1 MASSVKL
8 HKAFIIFIIVKM
20 KKVTEGH
27 WEMLLIEKTHF
38 AFKEKCMFELMKN

>member
-8 HKAFIIFIIVKM
+8 HKTFIIVKM